1 MTEMV
6 AASTQWERELSHR
19 PGVYVVGSTAE
30 VLNVIDEMVRDVDV
44 SG

>member
-19 PGVYVVGSTAE
+19 PGVYVGSTAE

-44 SG
+44 SA